1 MMVYKCLVKEWR
13 NGENGCRVN
22 FNILN
27 SHTLFQLQLAEV
39 KRLNQ
44 SVYIVYNN
52 YTLLHIAIQLPFAF
66 RIDYILNTIITL
78 SALPQDK

>member
-1 MMVYKCLVKEWR
+1 MVYKCLVKEWR
-13 NGENGCRVN
+13 N
-22 FNILN
+22 F
-27 SHTLFQLQLAEV
+27 HTLFQLQLAEV
-39 KRLNQ
+39 KRLNH
-44 SVYIVYNN
+44 SVYIVYNS